1 MKPYFYFALLTNRFA
16 ARVRGRI
23 IPTEVSLMKV
33 KFLTMGMT
41 LVIAIA
47 LVTELSAVSA
57 LSQDNT
63 NQDPPAATPQATE
76 TQAPKKRVRRRAR
89 RGGAKTHRGVPSGV
103 QNCIDHLIEM
113 ASADP
118 LVAYEG
124 HPSEIIN
131 NGLMW
136 NDPKSKCSVGAD
148 PSLRL
153 KLSNLVTAWNQK
165 DAAQVRSLLQEIKS
179 AAPQ

>member
-1 MKPYFYFALLTNRFA
+1 MR
-16 ARVRGRI
+16 
-23 IPTEVSLMKV
+23 V
-33 KFLTMGMT
+33 KFLTIGMT
-41 LVIAIA
+41 LALAIA
-47 LVTELSAVSA
+47 LVTELSPVTV

-63 NQDPPAATPQATE
+63 NQSNSNSSRRRGRRPRPPAPPAEQTPPEATPPATETPAAEATPQRRT
-76 TQAPKKRVRRRAR
+76 RRRAQ
-89 RGGAKTHRGVPSGV
+89 RGARGHRGVPTGV

-124 HPSEIIN
+124 HPSEVIN

-136 NDPKSKCSVGAD
+136 NDPKSKCSVGTD

-153 KLSNLVTAWNQK
+153 KVSNLATAWTLK
-165 DAAQVRSLLQEIKS
+165 DAAKVRSLLQEIKS

>member
-1 MKPYFYFALLTNRFA
+1 MR
-16 ARVRGRI
+16 
-23 IPTEVSLMKV
+23 V

-41 LVIAIA
+41 LVLAIA
-47 LVTELSAVSA
+47 LVAELSALAA
-57 LSQDNT
+57 LSQDNA
-63 NQDPPAATPQATE
+63 NQTPPTPTTQETTEAPPAA
-76 TQAPKKRVRRRAR
+76 KKPAQRRAR
-89 RGGAKTHRGVPSGV
+89 RGGAKVHRGVPSGV

-118 LVAYEG
+118 LIAYEG

-136 NDPKSKCSVGAD
+136 NDPKSKCSIGTD
-148 PSLRL
+148 SSLRL
-153 KLSNLVTAWNQK
+153 KVSNLATAWNEK
-165 DAAQVRSLLQEIKS
+165 DAAKVRSLLQEIKS

>member
-1 MKPYFYFALLTNRFA
+1 
-16 ARVRGRI
+16 
-23 IPTEVSLMKV
+23 
-33 KFLTMGMT
+33 MGMT
-41 LVIAIA
+41 LAIAIA
-47 LVTELSAVSA
+47 LVAELSAVAA
-57 LSQDNT
+57 LSQDNA
-63 NQDPPAATPQATE
+63 NQTPPEPSTQQTTQTPPAKPPA
-76 TQAPKKRVRRRAR
+76 RRRAR
-89 RGGAKTHRGVPSGV
+89 RGGGRRAKAHRGVPSGV

-148 PSLRL
+148 TSLRL
-153 KLSNLVTAWNQK
+153 KISNLTTAWNQK
-165 DAAQVRSLLQEIKS
+165 EADKVRSLLQEIKS

>member
-1 MKPYFYFALLTNRFA
+1 MR
-16 ARVRGRI
+16 
-23 IPTEVSLMKV
+23 V

-41 LVIAIA
+41 LALAIA
-47 LVTELSAVSA
+47 LVTELSAVTA
-57 LSQDNT
+57 LGQDNA
-63 NQDPPAATPQATE
+63 NQTPPTTTPQTTETPAA
-76 TQAPKKRVRRRAR
+76 KKPVRRRAKR
-89 RGGAKTHRGVPSGV
+89 KGTRGAKAHRGVPSGV

-124 HPSEIIN
+124 HPSEIVN

-148 PSLRL
+148 TSLRL
-153 KLSNLVTAWNQK
+153 KLTNLATAWTEK
-165 DAAQVRSLLQEIKS
+165 DAAKVRSLLQEIKS

>member
-1 MKPYFYFALLTNRFA
+1 MR
-16 ARVRGRI
+16 
-23 IPTEVSLMKV
+23 V
-33 KFLTMGMT
+33 KFLTLGMT
-41 LVIAIA
+41 LVLAIA
-47 LVTELSAVSA
+47 LVTELSPVTV

-63 NQDPPAATPQATE
+63 NQSNSNSSRRRRGRRPRPPATQPAEQTPPEATPATE
-76 TQAPKKRVRRRAR
+76 TPAAEATPRRRTR
-89 RGGAKTHRGVPSGV
+89 RRTQRGGAMGHRGVPTGV

-124 HPSEIIN
+124 HPSEVVN

-136 NDPKSKCSVGAD
+136 NDPKSKCSVGTD

-153 KLSNLVTAWNQK
+153 KVSNMATAWTLK
-165 DAAQVRSLLQEIKS
+165 DAAKVRSLLQEIKS
-179 AAPQ
+179 TAPQ

>member
-1 MKPYFYFALLTNRFA
+1 
-16 ARVRGRI
+16 
-23 IPTEVSLMKV
+23 
-33 KFLTMGMT
+33 MGMT
-41 LVIAIA
+41 LAIAIA
-47 LVTELSAVSA
+47 LVAELSAVTA

-63 NQDPPAATPQATE
+63 NQTPPPTSTQQATE
-76 TQAPKKRVRRRAR
+76 TPPAKKNVRRRAR
-89 RGGAKTHRGVPSGV
+89 RGGARGAKGHRGVPSGV

-124 HPSEIIN
+124 HPSEIVN

-148 PSLRL
+148 TSLRL
-153 KLSNLVTAWNQK
+153 KITNMATAWNQK
-165 DAAQVRSLLQEIKS
+165 EAEKVRSLLQEIKS

>member
-1 MKPYFYFALLTNRFA
+1 MR
-16 ARVRGRI
+16 
-23 IPTEVSLMKV
+23 V
-33 KFLTMGMT
+33 KFLTIGMT
-41 LVIAIA
+41 LVLAIA
-47 LVTELSAVSA
+47 LVAELSPVTV

-63 NQDPPAATPQATE
+63 NQSNSNSSRRRRGRRPRPPAQQPAEQTPPEATPATTE
-76 TQAPKKRVRRRAR
+76 TPAAEATPRRRTRRRAQ
-89 RGGAKTHRGVPSGV
+89 RGGAMGHRGVPTGV

-124 HPSEIIN
+124 HPSEVIN

-153 KLSNLVTAWNQK
+153 KVSNLATAWALK
-165 DAAQVRSLLQEIKS
+165 DAAKVRSLLQEIKS

>member
-1 MKPYFYFALLTNRFA
+1 MRVKSLT
-16 ARVRGRI
+16 I
-23 IPTEVSLMKV
+23 
-33 KFLTMGMT
+33 GMT
-41 LVIAIA
+41 LVLAIA
-47 LVTELSAVSA
+47 LVTELSPVTV
-57 LSQDNT
+57 LGQDNT
-63 NQDPPAATPQATE
+63 NQSNTNSSRRRRGRRPRPPATQPAEQTPPEATPPATE
-76 TQAPKKRVRRRAR
+76 TPAAEATPRRRGRRRAQ
-89 RGGAKTHRGVPSGV
+89 RGARGHRGVPTGV

-124 HPSEIIN
+124 HPSEVVN

-136 NDPKSKCSVGAD
+136 NDPKSKCSVGSD

-153 KLSNLVTAWNQK
+153 KVSNLATAWILK
-165 DAAQVRSLLQEIKS
+165 DAAKVRSLLQEIKS